1 MKKKRASGSVTVRQS
16 LARRMAARV
25 LDLWKRDPLA
35 VIAGSLFI
43 GAFLVIAYPTNYFET
58 FPFWFEWRTYQGGA
72 QLFIQNSGYPVETLG
87 VGVLLPIVQFDWCSA
102 TNGFTNNLCEQLIP
116 FPRIRL
122 NFYEWFG
129 FWDQNRVESQY
140 WGNRLIPAAALLI
153 SSGFLLLLRLR
164 PITSRR

>member
-35 VIAGSLFI
+35 VIAASLFT
-43 GAFLVIAYPTNYFET
+43 GAFLWIAYPNNFFET
-58 FPFWFEWRTYQGGA
+58 FPVWFEWRTYEGGG
-72 QLFIQNSGYPVETLG
+72 QLFIQNSGYPVERLG
-87 VGVLLPIVQFDWCSA
+87 IGVLLPIVYVDWCSA

-116 FPRIRL
+116 FPRIELR
-122 NFYEWFG
+122 FYEWFG
-129 FWDQNRVESQY
+129 SFNRESQY
-140 WGNRLIPAAALLI
+140 WGDRLIPAAALVI

>member
-1 MKKKRASGSVTVRQS
+1 MKKKRASGSTPVRQS
-16 LARRMAARV
+16 LARRVMER
-25 LDLWKRDPLA
+25 LRDLWKRDPLA

-58 FPFWFEWRTYQGGA
+58 FPVWFEWRNYLGGA
-72 QLFIQNSGYPVETLG
+72 TDDYKVERLSI
-87 VGVLLPIVQFDWCSA
+87 GVLLPIVRIDWCSA
-102 TNGFTNNLCEQLIP
+102 TNTWVEWQCQSAIP

-122 NFYEWFG
+122 DFYEWFG